1 MLHLD
6 MSVGFWTFESWKSE
20 YSCVRGEKWCLV
32 LLFEIN
38 VVVLHPVNLYAYVR
52 AKINVVNCKELAVKT
67 SFFCVKFHQNDG
79 STACCAVKT
88 SFFVWNF
95 IRMMAVQLAVL
106 IECQPLSV
114 LKMHSLVI
122 VKEEFIRFR
131 YRQKKLY
138 ICF

>member
-1 MLHLD
+1 

-79 STACCAVKT
+79 STACCADRMSA
-88 SFFVWNF
+88 SF
-95 IRMMAVQLAVL
+95 
-106 IECQPLSV
+106 
-114 LKMHSLVI
+114 
-122 VKEEFIRFR
+122 
-131 YRQKKLY
+131 
-138 ICF
+138 CFKNAQFGNSKGGVYPFQI